1 MFDAFA
7 GGGLKFGG
15 WIPGRAEDEFGIAIS
30 AAFTSDSWRRA
41 TGGGSAE
48 VAIETSY
55 RARLT
60 PWLSIQP
67 SAHYIR
73 RPGRSEEHTSEL
85 QSLMRISYAV
95 FCLKK
100 KKQITLHKYA
110 HNTHTNY
117 DNRPGK
123 TQPHNQYCNHF
134 I

>member
-73 RPGRSEEHTSEL
+73 RTSADPGIAEALRLGLRFEAAHRSPGFRRTVPGGALPTARAPPRAAAGTSVPRR
-85 QSLMRISYAV
+85 SNPR
-95 FCLKK
+95 CL
-100 KKQITLHKYA
+100 
-110 HNTHTNY
+110 
-117 DNRPGK
+117 
-123 TQPHNQYCNHF
+123 
-134 I
+134 

>member
-73 RPGRSEEHTSEL
+73 RPSADPGIADAFVLGLRFRSEEPTSEL
-85 QSLMRISYAV
+85 QSLMSKSYAV
-95 FCLKK
+95 FCLQKK
-100 KKQITLHKYA
+100 KRK
-110 HNTHTNY
+110 
-117 DNRPGK
+117 
-123 TQPHNQYCNHF
+123 
-134 I
+134 